1 MGLRQDALRDLD
13 PRWKT
18 SQGGSRVGLGAIYGE
33 SAQTGGATVVSGVR
47 LNVRMTAEAVTEVVE
62 YAGLALHSAV
72 SAVSF
77 CAED

>member
-1 MGLRQDALRDLD
+1 M
-13 PRWKT
+13 
-18 SQGGSRVGLGAIYGE
+18 GLGAIYGE

-77 CAED
+77 CAERRV